1 VIRLERAVDAV
12 DRAVRTACYMLVA
25 GIACVMLAQVFFRY
39 VLNSSLQWA
48 EELSVYAMI
57 WLVFLG
63 SVNLVRGWSHITI
76 TAFVNMLPFRVRTWA
91 FVLAK
96 VLSLV
101 FIVVLCYWGVQL
113 VSLPVHAASPSMG
126 FSTRWVKVAV
136 AVGAAL
142 MALFIVSEVR
152 RDLAALRKGDR
163 EHFTRL
169 GTGGEL

>member
-1 VIRLERAVDAV
+1 VIRLERAVDAI
-12 DRAVRTACYMLVA
+12 DSAVRAACYLLVA

-39 VLNSSLQWA
+39 VLNDSLQWS
-48 EELSVYAMI
+48 EELSLYAMI

-63 SVNLVRGWSHITI
+63 SVTLVRGWGHIAI
-76 TAFVNMLPFRVRTWA
+76 TAFINLLPFRVRTWT

-113 VSLPVHAASPSMG
+113 VSLQVHAASPSMG
-126 FSTRWVKVAV
+126 FSTRWIKVSI

-142 MALFIVSEVR
+142 MALFIVSEVL
-152 RDLAALRKGDR
+152 RDLAALRRGDR
-163 EHFTRL
+163 KYFDRL
-169 GTGGEL
+169 GDGGSL